1 MWAAI
6 ASVVT
11 VLLNFFLNRKKTDAQ
26 VVTQT
31 ANEAGKASAKIS
43 RKTDE
48 ELHAQITQVEASIAE
63 RTAELERAG
72 GLHAQNRIAADAVN
86 NSNDP
91 V

>member
-1 MWAAI
+1 MSAVFSAI
-6 ASVVT
+6 VT
-11 VLLNFFLNRKKTDAQ
+11 FFLNFFLNRKKEEKQ
-26 VVTQT
+26 VIVET
-31 ANEAGKASAKIS
+31 ANEASKVSAEIS

-63 RTAELERAG
+63 RTAVLERAG